1 MNRDDLARRED
12 DLAFVRRSLVDLDAE
27 RAAGDLAEDDY
38 VDLRARYDARLAVLT
53 DEVAEGKQALPTA
66 KRRRL
71 SRSLARIGLVGVVA
85 VGAGLFVARSAG
97 LRLPSDGVTGGNV
110 RDTNQLLV
118 EARSALGT
126 DRPGALKRFRQVL
139 ETQPDNAEART
150 YAAWITRLDTREAV
164 TSGTLDPAKARPIF
178 EGVDT
183 EFDQAAASQPA
194 LADPHCFQ
202 AVLRFRDLDD
212 PVRSRQAYEA
222 CLSTNPN
229 QMVLGLVS
237 KVGPE
242 IDAALAT
249 NADAV
254 VAGMAQAR
262 VALAAGDI
270 VGSLKRY
277 DGVVKVDPANNSAVT
292 WSAWLQARL
301 ISTALQSGQI
311 AADFGKDKLAKA
323 EATIDAVRT
332 ASPTFSDAACA
343 KVVFA
348 LNRDDTAA
356 ANAAV
361 PTCRVGV
368 ASPEIRDAALSSIG
382 TPVVTSVP

>member
-12 DLAFVRRSLVDLDAE
+12 DLAFVRRSLADLDAE

-38 VDLRARYDARLAVLT
+38 VDLRSRYDARLAALT
-53 DEVAEGKQALPTA
+53 DEVDEGKQALPTA
-66 KRRRL
+66 KPRRL
-71 SRSLARIGLVGVVA
+71 SRSLPRIGLVMVVA

-150 YAAWITRLDTREAV
+150 YAAWITRLDTREAI
-164 TSGTLDPAKARPIF
+164 TTGTLDAVKARPIF
-178 EGVDT
+178 EGVDA
-183 EFDQAAASQPA
+183 EFDQAATSQPA

-212 PVRSRQAYEA
+212 PIRSRQAYDA
-222 CLSTNPN
+222 CLSANPN
-229 QMVLGLVS
+229 QTVLGLVT

-242 IDAALAT
+242 IDGALVT
-249 NADAV
+249 NSDPV

-262 VALAAGDI
+262 IALAAVDI
-270 VGSLKRY
+270 VGSLKLY
-277 DGVVKVDPANNSAVT
+277 EGVVKIDPANASAAT
-292 WSAWLQARL
+292 WSAWLQAGL

-311 AADFGKDKLAKA
+311 SADFGKDKLARA
-323 EATIDAVRT
+323 EAAIDAVRS
-332 ASPTFSDAACA
+332 ASPTFADAACA

-348 LNRDDTAA
+348 LNRDDSSAA
-356 ANAAV
+356 QAAV
-361 PTCRVGV
+361 PACRVGV
-368 ASPEIRDAALSSIG
+368 ASPEMRDAALSGIG
-382 TPVVTSVP
+382 VPAVTSVP

>member
-12 DLAFVRRSLVDLDAE
+12 DLAFVRRSLADLDAE
-27 RAAGDLAEDDY
+27 RAAGDLSEDDY
-38 VDLRARYDARLAVLT
+38 VDLRARYDARLAALT
-53 DEVAEGKQALPTA
+53 DEVAAGKQALPTA
-66 KRRRL
+66 RPRLL
-71 SRSLARIGLVGVVA
+71 SRSVARIALVGAVA

-118 EARSALGT
+118 EARSALGA
-126 DRPGALKRFRQVL
+126 DRPGASKRFRQVL

-164 TSGTLDPAKARPIF
+164 TSGTLGAAKARPIF
-178 EGVDT
+178 EGVDV
-183 EFDQAAASQPA
+183 EFDQAAASQPT

-222 CLSTNPN
+222 CLSANPN
-229 QMVLGLVS
+229 QTVLGLVS
-237 KVGPE
+237 KIGPE

-249 NADAV
+249 NADPV
-254 VAGMAQAR
+254 VAGLAQAR
-262 VALAAGDI
+262 VALAALDV

-277 DGVVKVDPANNSAVT
+277 DDVVKADPANASAAT
-292 WSAWLQARL
+292 WSAWLQGLL
-301 ISTALQSGQI
+301 ISRALQSGQI
-311 AADFGKDKLAKA
+311 SADFGKDKLAKA
-323 EATIDAVRT
+323 EAAIDAVRA
-332 ASPTFSDAACA
+332 ASPTFADAACA

-348 LNRDDTAA
+348 LDRDDTAA
-356 ANAAV
+356 AQAAV
-361 PTCRVGV
+361 PACRVGV
-368 ASPEIRDAALSSIG
+368 ASPDIRNVALSSIG
-382 TPVVTSVP
+382 TPAVTTVP

>member
-1 MNRDDLARRED
+1 MNRDDLARREG
-12 DLAFVRRSLVDLDAE
+12 DLAFVRRSLADLDAE

-38 VDLRARYDARLAVLT
+38 VDLRARYDARLAALT
-53 DEVAEGKQALPTA
+53 DEVAEGRQALPTV
-66 KRRRL
+66 KPRRL
-71 SRSLARIGLVGVVA
+71 SRSLARIGLVGAVA

-97 LRLPSDGVTGGNV
+97 LRLPSEGVTGGNV

-150 YAAWITRLDTREAV
+150 YAAWITRLDTRDAV
-164 TSGTLDPAKARPIF
+164 TAGTLDAAKARLTF

-202 AVLRFRDLDD
+202 AVLRFRDLED
-212 PVRSRQAYEA
+212 PIRSRQAYEA

-229 QMVLGLVS
+229 QTVLGLVS

-249 NADAV
+249 NADPV

-262 VALAAGDI
+262 VALAIGDI

-277 DGVVKVDPANNSAVT
+277 DDVVKIDPANASAAT
-292 WSAWLQARL
+292 WSAWLQARI

-311 AADFGKDKLAKA
+311 SPDFGKDKLVKA
-323 EATIDAVRT
+323 EGTIDAVRA
-332 ASPTFSDAACA
+332 ASPTFADAACA

-348 LNRDDTAA
+348 LNRDDNPAA
-356 ANAAV
+356 EAAI
-361 PTCRVGV
+361 PACRVGV
-368 ASPEIRDAALSSIG
+368 ATPEIRDVALGGIV
-382 TPVVTSVP
+382 TPAVTSVP

>member
-12 DLAFVRRSLVDLDAE
+12 DLAFVRRSLADLDAE

-38 VDLRARYDARLAVLT
+38 VALRARYDARLAALT
-53 DEVAEGKQALPTA
+53 DEVAEGRQALPTA
-66 KRRRL
+66 KPRRL
-71 SRSLARIGLVGVVA
+71 SRSLARIGLVGAVA
-85 VGAGLFVARSAG
+85 IGAGLFVARSAG
-97 LRLPSDGVTGGNV
+97 LRLPSEGVTGGNV

-126 DRPGALKRFRQVL
+126 DRPAALKRFRQVL

-150 YAAWITRLDTREAV
+150 YAAWITRLDTRDAV
-164 TSGTLDPAKARPIF
+164 TAGTLDAAKARPTF

-202 AVLRFRDLDD
+202 AVLRFRDLED

-229 QMVLGLVS
+229 QTVLGLVS

-249 NADAV
+249 NADPV

-277 DGVVKVDPANNSAVT
+277 DDVVKVDPANPSAAT
-292 WSAWLQARL
+292 WSAWLQARI

-311 AADFGKDKLAKA
+311 SPDFGKEKLAKA
-323 EATIDAVRT
+323 EGTIDAVRA
-332 ASPTFSDAACA
+332 ASPTFADAACA

-348 LNRDDTAA
+348 LNRDDNPAA
-356 ANAAV
+356 EAAV
-361 PTCRVGV
+361 PACRVGV
-368 ASPEIRDAALSSIG
+368 ATPEIRDVALSSIV
-382 TPVVTSVP
+382 TPAVTSVP

>member
-12 DLAFVRRSLVDLDAE
+12 DLAFVRRSLADLDAE

-38 VDLRARYDARLAVLT
+38 VDLRARYDARLAALT
-53 DEVAEGKQALPTA
+53 DQVADGKQALPNA
-66 KRRRL
+66 KPRRL
-71 SRSLARIGLVGVVA
+71 SRSLARMGLVAAVA
-85 VGAGLFVARSAG
+85 VGAGFFVARSAG

-150 YAAWITRLDTREAV
+150 YAAWIARLDTRDAV
-164 TSGTLDPAKARPIF
+164 TSGTLDAMKARPLF

-202 AVLRFRDLDD
+202 AILRFRDLDD
-212 PVRSRQAYEA
+212 PIRSRQAFDA

-229 QMVLGLVS
+229 QTVLGLVS

-242 IDAALAT
+242 IDATLAT
-249 NADAV
+249 NADPV
-254 VAGMAQAR
+254 VAGLAQAR
-262 VALAAGDI
+262 VALAARDI
-270 VGSLKRY
+270 VGALKRY
-277 DGVVKVDPANNSAVT
+277 DGVVKVDSANASAIT

-311 AADFGKDKLAKA
+311 AAEFGKDRLAKA
-323 EATIDAVRT
+323 EATIDAVRA
-332 ASPTFSDAACA
+332 ASPAFTDAACA

-356 ANAAV
+356 ADAAV
-361 PTCRVGV
+361 PACRVGV
-368 ASPEIRDAALSSIG
+368 ASPEIRDAALSTVG
-382 TPVVTSVP
+382 TPTVTSIP

>member
-1 MNRDDLARRED
+1 MT
-12 DLAFVRRSLVDLDAE
+12 
-27 RAAGDLAEDDY
+27 EDDY
-38 VDLRARYDARLAVLT
+38 ADLRARYDARLAALT
-53 DEVAEGKQALPTA
+53 DQVAEGKQALPTA
-66 KRRRL
+66 KPRRL
-71 SRSLARIGLVGVVA
+71 SRSLARIGLVAAVA

-150 YAAWITRLDTREAV
+150 YAAWITRLDTRDAV
-164 TSGTLDPAKARPIF
+164 TAGTLDAAKARPIF
-178 EGVDT
+178 EGVDA
-183 EFDQAAASQPA
+183 EFDQAATSQPA
-194 LADPHCFQ
+194 LADPRCFQ

-212 PVRSRQAYEA
+212 PMRSRQAYEA

-229 QMVLGLVS
+229 QTVLGLVS
-237 KVGPE
+237 KIGPE

-249 NADAV
+249 NSDPVA
-254 VAGMAQAR
+254 AGMAQAR

-277 DGVVKVDPANNSAVT
+277 DSVVKIDPANASAIT

-311 AADFGKDKLAKA
+311 SADFGKDKLAKA
-323 EATIDAVRT
+323 EATIDTVRS
-332 ASPTFSDAACA
+332 ASPTFADAACA

-348 LNRDDTAA
+348 LNRDDTTAA
-356 ANAAV
+356 QAAV
-361 PTCRVGV
+361 PTCRVGL

-382 TPVVTSVP
+382 TPTVTSAP